1 MTNNENHAK
10 IQYDLFDSFMK
21 WDKTL
26 TPEEK
31 VEELV
36 HQGYREE
43 FAAKIVQ
50 NRSFVDALT
59 RMHLWTVFRALKN
72 RGKNKWY
79 VNPVKGPCMKV
90 FEEEMTLKEMI
101 ESLIDE
107 GLPRDIATKEVMNGR
122 YEESYKAHYKPPFQE
137 ATKAE

>member
-1 MTNNENHAK
+1 MDNEDCRK
-10 IQYDLFDSFMK
+10 IKYDLFDTFVK

-26 TPEEK
+26 TQEEK

-36 HQGYREE
+36 HQGYQEK
-43 FAAKIVQ
+43 FAVKIVQ

-79 VNPVKGPCMKV
+79 IDSVKGPCMKV

-107 GLPRDIATKEVMNGR
+107 GLPEDIATKEVMNGR
-122 YEESYKAHYKPPFQE
+122 YEESYKAHYKPLFQE
-137 ATKAE
+137 VAEAE